1 VVVLLGLVTVVAG
14 LDDVIGAVP
23 LLEAVD
29 DTDAVPLPDEDE
41 DE

>member
-1 VVVLLGLVTVVAG
+1 VVVLLG

-29 DTDAVPLPDEDE
+29 DTDAVPLPDEYE